1 MKSDETGPAA
11 NLSRLMKNLFLKF
24 FGNYFGG
31 FSNPPTEVASVGG
44 LELLHILKR
53 YIVCIKMN

>member
-1 MKSDETGPAA
+1 MKSDEIGLVA
-11 NLSRLMKNLFLKF
+11 NFSRFMKNLFLKNF
-24 FGNYFGG
+24 ENYFGG